1 MARPANFQNLVN
13 GLLAQLGKAVARG
26 VAEGIQRSGL
36 LKQIHTSVQSSPG
49 KRGPKP
55 GRRRRGIH
63 KTCSM
68 AGCDQPAR
76 SKGLCSKHYQSE
88 RNRAR
93 KEVGGTAATGVKKSP
108 LKKKATK
115 AKVSRKAKAGVA
127 RRAAAKKA
135 SPKKK
140 IQRAV
145 TKRAS
150 AKKPAPVAARK
161 NKPGKRKANRHVMK
175 KALPKKVT
183 PAVELNPPPQNGT
196 AVTAETQE

>member
-26 VAEGIQRSGL
+26 VAEGIERSGL
-36 LKQIHTSVQSSPG
+36 LKQTSTSVRSSLG

-55 GRRRRGIH
+55 GSRRRGTH

-68 AGCDQPAR
+68 AGCDLPAR

-93 KEVGGTAATGVKKSP
+93 KEGGSTAATGLKKSP

-115 AKVSRKAKAGVA
+115 TKIARKAKGVA

-140 IQRAV
+140 VQRAV
-145 TKRAS
+145 TKKAS
-150 AKKPAPVAARK
+150 PKKPAPVAARK
-161 NKPGKRKANRHVMK
+161 NKPGKRKATRHVMK